1 MIHIKM
7 IKLPDE
13 KTAITLKIMH
23 SLPVWFSPPE
33 SIEKHAITHRD
44 YPFLV
49 AFDDD
54 APIGFTTLKIHNKY
68 TADIYNMGIL
78 EQYHRRG
85 IGRQL
90 VESAERYC
98 TENELLYLT
107 VKTLD
112 SSAEY
117 EPYNRTRAFYL
128 NMGFTPLEV
137 FTTFWNEE
145 NPCLFLVKRLDNS
158 DTKAVL
164 DKC

>member
-1 MIHIKM
+1 MLYIKM
-7 IKLPDE
+7 TESPDE

-23 SLPVWFSPPE
+23 SLPAWFSPPE

-44 YPFLV
+44 YPFFI
-49 AFDDD
+49 AYDND
-54 APIGFTTLKIHNKY
+54 APIGFIALKIHNQY

-78 EQYHRRG
+78 EQYHRQG

-90 VESAERYC
+90 VESAERYGSD
-98 TENELLYLT
+98 NGFLYLT

-117 EPYNRTRAFYL
+117 EPYNRTRAFYVK
-128 NMGFTPLEV
+128 MGFTPLEV

-145 NPCLFLVKRLDNS
+145 NPCLFLVKYLGV
-158 DTKAVL
+158 KV
-164 DKC
+164 